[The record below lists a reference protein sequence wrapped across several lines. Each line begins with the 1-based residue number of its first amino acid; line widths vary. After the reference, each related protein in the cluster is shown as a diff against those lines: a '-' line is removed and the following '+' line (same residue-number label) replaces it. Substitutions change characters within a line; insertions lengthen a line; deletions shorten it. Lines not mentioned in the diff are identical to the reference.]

1 MEEVI
6 NRLIEEIKALSALP
20 RSSDGISDILE
31 VREVYFGDPG
41 VIPSSLM
48 PAIIVEPQAE
58 TPQSETTG
66 YDRRTISVDILVMID
81 ARQYFELDSS
91 EALGDRLLVQTAEQI
106 SRWFRKSEK
115 RQLDGLV
122 SDTMVVDTTYDV
134 EPRGNAIVKTSRVS
148 LMISKGFAR

>member
-1 MEEVI
+1 
-6 NRLIEEIKALSALP
+6 
-20 RSSDGISDILE
+20 
-31 VREVYFGDPG
+31 
-41 VIPSSLM
+41 
-48 PAIIVEPQAE
+48 
-58 TPQSETTG
+58 
-66 YDRRTISVDILVMID
+66 MID

-91 EALGDRLLVQTAEQI
+91 EALGDRILVQTAEQI